1 MPRITYTDYTGAE
14 HSVEAELGE
23 SVMQAARRN
32 NVPGIDADCGGKCA
46 CATCHV
52 HVDAAWLAKVGGR
65 TEMEE
70 QMLMFAPGVA
80 EDSRLSCQIKVS
92 EELDGLRVTTPESQS

>member
-52 HVDAAWLAKVGGR
+52 HVDAAWLPKVGGR

>member
-1 MPRITYTDYTGAE
+1 MPKITFTDHGGSQHT
-14 HSVEAELGE
+14 VEAEMGE

-52 HVDAAWLAKVGGR
+52 YVDEAWMPKVGGR
-65 TEMEE
+65 GETEDS
-70 QMLMFAPGVA
+70 MLAFAPNVL
-80 EDSRLSCQIKVS
+80 ENSRLSCQIQMS
-92 EELDGLRVTTPESQS
+92 DALDGLCVTTPESQS